1 MKSKKNYYFWYYN
14 NHKTTKTM
22 ENNNANQAP
31 ATNNMAVGILSYLGI
46 LWVVA
51 YILNNNGKTA
61 YGALH
66 LRQGL
71 GILLIYVAM
80 WIVFFILGMA
90 LSSSMALLGIIGM
103 VSLVIYLGVLVLVIL
118 GIINAATNKM
128 NPLPVVGG
136 MFEKWFAGIK

>member
-1 MKSKKNYYFWYYN
+1 
-14 NHKTTKTM
+14 M

-31 ATNNMAVGILSYLGI
+31 AANNMAVGILSYLGI

-80 WIVFFILGMA
+80 WIVFFILGMV
-90 LSSSMALLGIIGM
+90 LSSSMALLGIIGI

-128 NPLPVVGG
+128 NPLPVVGD